1 MAVQFKMVPKKNMQ
15 TSPPEVKY
23 YPCAVSQGKVDLDTL
38 SDLVASQSTMS
49 KADCYGV
56 IVGLTQVIANEL
68 ANGNIVEIDHLV
80 SLKLT
85 LQGTPADSDEDL
97 GKANITKINV
107 VYKPSKEL
115 KSKLKETTFK
125 RIR

>member
-1 MAVQFKMVPKKNMQ
+1 MAIHFKMVPKKNMQ
-15 TSPPEVKY
+15 VTPPEIKY

-38 SDLVASQSTMS
+38 SDLVSEQSTMS

-56 IVGLTQVIANEL
+56 IIGLTQIIAKEL
-68 ANGNIVEIDHLV
+68 AKGNTVVIDRLG

-85 LQGTPADSDEDL
+85 VQGTPATTDEEL
-97 GKANITKINV
+97 GKNTIAKINV
-107 VYKPSKEL
+107 VYQPSVAL
-115 KSKLKETTFK
+115 KKILKETTFK